1 MMWKHAM
8 TAIAAATILAGA
20 ADNRSIL
27 ADRVMALT
35 RDSPWRIVAS
45 IPIGFRTFHPQ
56 GMVKI
61 GDTFFVS
68 SVEVRDRAAGD
79 GVGHLFQID
88 RAGHLINDLRLG
100 EGATYHPGGIDF
112 DGTHIWVPVAEY
124 RP

>member
-1 MMWKHAM
+1 MMLKHAM
-8 TAIAAATILAGA
+8 TATAAAAILAGP

-35 RDSPWRIVAS
+35 RDSAWTRVAT

-100 EGATYHPGGIDF
+100 EGAIYHPRSEEH
-112 DGTHIWVPVAEY
+112 T
-124 RP
+124 